1 MFSLSRY
8 RKQIMSVLMALVMA
22 GSICF
27 FEPMTVNAIGL
38 NNGIEFYV
46 NYPEPA
52 TSDYEG
58 YIILLLRN
66 NNTGE
71 YALETLF
78 WYCCATFNDYYNP
91 CYMTVDLNPT
101 LISFSPGGNT
111 GSDSIYSIS
120 DIDATGR
127 YSHLFHSS
135 TERYYLN
142 LGMFGWTIMSYKF
155 AGNLNILNA
164 TGVDNTSNLFTVYF
178 SQDGSAMLL
187 MEIISLLQSSISIDS
202 SILQQV
208 TNIIGSVDGLEN
220 QLTSVINYLKSV
232 DDKLPD
238 IQDKLQN
245 IYDKLDEI
253 LEEEKKQTSWL
264 EKIWNSIQEFF
275 SPSTEDQ
282 EVTDSLKENSQSQS
296 NQLNDLNEQSKVE
309 KVDPGS
315 ASASVDSYIDTAA
328 VGTYGTVLS
337 TFTGNNTVLQYLLIV
352 FAVAFIG
359 YVLFGKR

>member
-27 FEPMTVNAIGL
+27 FEPMTVNAVGQSSSL
-38 NNGIEFYV
+38 TFNV
-46 NYPEPA
+46 NYPEP
-52 TSDYEG
+52 T
-58 YIILLLRN
+58 
-66 NNTGE
+66 TGE
-71 YALETLF
+71 HNGYFCVVTR
-78 WYCCATFNDYYNP
+78 
-91 CYMTVDLNPT
+91 
-101 LISFSPGGNT
+101 
-111 GSDSIYSIS
+111 DSVSG
-120 DIDATGR
+120 T
-127 YSHLFHSS
+127 
-135 TERYYLN
+135 YYLN
-142 LGMFGWTIMSYKF
+142 TFFWFMQPYSNST
-155 AGNLNILNA
+155 
-164 TGVDNTSNLFTVYF
+164 TSNSSSTHLEYKSVMNVKVNSSNVTFTPDVSGTTLFDWSFCELGSSDNLYVYKRGYYSVGATNSSYSYTYSNRNIVAFMF
-178 SQDGSAMLL
+178 SGNVGDVLNHVGSSVPTPVIHWSNSVDANLL
-187 MEIISLLQSSISIDS
+187 YDNFYETIAAIDELNEDVVAVLNDVLISNRSIEQKLDILISLH
-202 SILQQV
+202 
-208 TNIIGSVDGLEN
+208 E
-220 QLTSVINYLKSV
+220 TSN
-232 DDKLPD
+232 
-238 IQDKLQN
+238 N
-245 IYDKLDEI
+245 
-253 LEEEKKQTSWL
+253 WL

-309 KVDPGS
+309 KVDPDS